1 MKNLKLNKKEIIS
14 IQNNFGSY
22 LFIDEALEVIPKL
35 KSVCKF
41 FLKKD
46 LWFFD
51 VHWKNN
57 PNMPGMLQLEALT
70 QTASLSILSI
80 PENKKKFM
88 YLTQINNVRFF
99 RKVVPEDELI
109 LTAELKNFKR
119 GIASFVAYATVNEKL
134 VCKCTFDLLL
144 DGEINKYNKKK

>member
-1 MKNLKLNKKEIIS
+1 MQSLKLSKNEIIS

-22 LFIDEALEVIPKL
+22 LFIDEAIEIIPKL
-35 KSVCKF
+35 KSICKF
-41 FLKKD
+41 FLRKD

-51 VHWKNN
+51 VHWKDN

-88 YLTQINNVRFF
+88 YLTKINNVRFF
-99 RKVVPEDELI
+99 RKVVPGDNLI

-119 GIASFVAYATVNEKL
+119 GIASFNAYAMVNEKL
-134 VCKCTFDLLL
+134 VCNCVFDLLL
-144 DGEINKYNKKK
+144 DGEINKYKKNK